1 MSFAK
6 PSSLEAFL
14 EPMSSPCSWAIVDAS
29 RGSDGSSRGS
39 LDSTRQARRHSDCSR
54 SHPSRLDGRPLSWVD
69 LLHSSYPQP
78 GPVSQQGNASW
89 KATGGSY
96 ISLLTHRRTFDMYL
110 TNVKKTDD
118 AAVQYEFALLLLN
131 AMQDMQDTPDTNVE
145 ITPARLQNEAKAI
158 LQRLAD
164 RSYPFAQY
172 YLGDGLA
179 SGIFTKG
186 NEDYYRA
193 FPLFVAAS
201 KHGHIE
207 ACYRTAL
214 CYEFG
219 WGTRSEASR
228 ATQFYRQAA
237 SKNHPGAMLRMAQAC
252 LTGDMGLGRK
262 RYREGV
268 KWMKR
273 ASESS
278 DTQYN
283 SAPYELGLLHEKGHG
298 ADVFLDVSYAAQ
310 LFTKSA
316 QLGHAGASYRL
327 GDAYEHGKLH
337 CPRDPRLSIH
347 FYTEAAQRGYPPAMM
362 ALCAWYLVGAEP
374 LLERD
379 ETEAYEWAKRAADL
393 GASQQWLD

>member
-1 MSFAK
+1 
-6 PSSLEAFL
+6 
-14 EPMSSPCSWAIVDAS
+14 
-29 RGSDGSSRGS
+29 
-39 LDSTRQARRHSDCSR
+39 
-54 SHPSRLDGRPLSWVD
+54 
-69 LLHSSYPQP
+69 
-78 GPVSQQGNASW
+78 
-89 KATGGSY
+89 
-96 ISLLTHRRTFDMYL
+96 MYL
-110 TNVKKTDD
+110 ANVKKTSD
-118 AAVQYEFALLLLN
+118 AAVQFEFALFLLD
-131 AMQDMQDTPDTNVE
+131 AMRQMQDKPDTNAE
-145 ITPARLQNEAKAI
+145 ITPTRLQNEAKAI

-179 SGIFTKG
+179 SGLFTKG
-186 NEDYYRA
+186 HEDYYRA

-219 WGTRSEASR
+219 WGTRSEAVR

-278 DTQYN
+278 DPQYN
-283 SAPYELGLLHEKGHG
+283 AAPYELGLLHEKGYG
-298 ADVFLDVSYAAQ
+298 ADIFLDVSYAAQ

-316 QLGHAGASYRL
+316 QLGHAGACYRL

-337 CPRDPRLSIH
+337 CPRDPALSIH
-347 FYTEAAQRGYPPAMM
+347 FYTEAAQKGHSSAMM

-379 ETEAYEWAKRAADL
+379 QTEAFEWAKRAADL
-393 GASQQWLD
+393 GAFQQPTGLVPVDTKPCFPFSFFFFFFFSFFLADRVA